1 MTLPVTHEGLK
12 KPATLD
18 LFLITSIEITELKF
32 LTHECLLSKS
42 MIADQ

>member
-1 MTLPVTHEGLK
+1 MVREASHIIFGFLK
-12 KPATLD
+12 
-18 LFLITSIEITELKF
+18 TSIEITELKF